1 LRETGAGYGV
11 GHDHTKLNNQTC
23 LRRYLFVAI
32 DRATR
37 WVSVHIYGDM
47 TDKSSV
53 DFLCRLKLASPI
65 KINKILT
72 DNGALYSDVI
82 ADCIRCIVLSADH
95 SDFRFPISERCQ
107 RVSPD
112 MDGIFYQNTSTH
124 PPTNC
129 KSQF

>member
-72 DNGALYSDVI
+72 DNGARCTPMSLPI
-82 ADCIRCIVLSADH
+82 ASAVLSRAPIILI
-95 SDFRFPISERCQ
+95 SDFGTLSMRQS
-107 RVSPD
+107 
-112 MDGIFYQNTSTH
+112 
-124 PPTNC
+124 
-129 KSQF
+129 